1 MATADPFK
9 FDCMIEKII
18 DIKISIPP
26 QLQKLLDKPASN
38 IQVIRSL
45 EEINKIIE
53 LKNWSNEA

>member
-1 MATADPFK
+1 
-9 FDCMIEKII
+9 MIEKII